1 MGVLLISS
9 VTAET
14 ENEEALDADVEVEDF
29 DKQSQEA
36 DVDREKSSLEV
47 RLQKSL
53 VKAYFIISYVGV
65 TSREIDGQ
73 THLKKSK
80 LTCS

>member
-36 DVDREKSSLEV
+36 DVDREISSLEV

-53 VKAYFIISYVGV
+53 VNPCFIVNYIGV
-65 TSREIDGQ
+65 TSREIDRQ
-73 THLKKSK
+73 MHLKKSK
-80 LTCS
+80 LICS